1 MKFNNRAMA
10 LAGIPDLP
18 EEAFKHNG
26 DRKIKP
32 QGGGG
37 GPTQSTSYQTNIP
50 EYLEPYVK
58 RMTESTENLI
68 YKDDGFR
75 PYKSYSEYDQAR
87 GGSGETVAGF
97 TPMQS
102 GAMRGLQGYQLP
114 QQGQYGSMMAA
125 NAGLGAMNAGNQYA
139 QQATN
144 PYATQAYMSPYMEG
158 AVAPQMREAARQS
171 AMQGQMDQ
179 AKAVQQGAFGG
190 GRSAIVEAERQRN
203 LAQQQADIYGKGT
216 QTAFEQARQAQQ
228 FGADLGLKGYGMGME
243 GGKTLADIGN
253 QQYGQQMGL
262 MGKQLEIGNQQQ
274 QFEQN
279 RLNQVVQDYATSQQ
293 YPFMQLGILSNML
306 RGQPMQAMTTQSYQ
320 AQPSYLQ
327 QGIGALGAINAM
339 QGNKSSKE
347 GGVIKEMAAGGIA
360 SGLNDYELRGMSKRL
375 GDDQLGKKVNDPSTD
390 PDTKDILGG
399 EMARRSQT
407 RKAAGVGMASG
418 GILAFAKGSEEAI
431 DTIDSP
437 FAKEEKDAPVE
448 SKFIDA
454 TTKKEAKKEE
464 KKAAPKASADVTGQS
479 KEYRQMERDIGTAL
493 ADRQKISPQEQ
504 TLRDALDQET
514 KRTPQSYLEEQQ
526 AMLKAAGAD
535 PQFFEKART
544 PLTKRMAE
552 LGAGAE
558 NKKNIREAQ
567 AWATFGSTPGP
578 MLSVALKSYSA
589 YLEQSITDEDDLAK
603 AQAELNKAMFD
614 IDKSEYLEKAGF
626 AKEAV
631 KAKYDGFNRVT
642 DLSYKVAT
650 LTENR
655 NKDVLDTREKM
666 VTQANRS
673 QTEKSTAAMRQT
685 GGGGGEDKLKLKENE
700 NINKALEAFD
710 KRKEKQVEDLNSK
723 ITALPE
729 GHRIRVGAE
738 EGLRKIESER
748 KDLENRLREQMKRGT
763 VSADGAAPKEEKRP
777 AGIPSNAE
785 KADDGHYYAPDP
797 NRPGKYLKYS

>member
-1 MKFNNRAMA
+1 MRFNNRAMA

-18 EEAFKHNG
+18 EEAFKHDGN
-26 DRKIKP
+26 RKIKP

-37 GPTQSTSYQTNIP
+37 GGPTNTTSTAYQTNIP
-50 EYLEPYVK
+50 EYLQPYVE
-58 RMTESTENLI
+58 RMMNSTENQV
-68 YKDDGFR
+68 YQPDGGFR
-75 PYKSYSEYDQAR
+75 KYQSYGDYDKGR

-102 GAMRGLQGYQLP
+102 QAMRGLQGYQLP
-114 QQGQYGSMMAA
+114 QQGQYGSQMVGMS
-125 NAGLGAMNAGNQYA
+125 GLGAMGAGRQYA
-139 QQATN
+139 QQATDPN
-144 PYATQAYMSPYMEG
+144 ATAAYMSPYMEN
-158 AVAPQMREAARQS
+158 ALAPQMREMARQS

-203 LAQQQADIYGKGT
+203 LAQQQSDIYGKGM
-216 QTAFEQARQAQQ
+216 QSAFEQARQAQQ
-228 FGADLGLKGYGMGME
+228 FGADLNLKGLGMGME

-253 QQYGQQMGL
+253 QQYAQQMGL
-262 MGKQLEIGNQQQ
+262 MGKQLEVGGQQQ
-274 QFEQN
+274 QYEQN
-279 RLNQVVQDYATSQQ
+279 RLNQVIQDYATAQQ
-293 YPFMQLGILSNML
+293 YPFMQLGILSNMI
-306 RGQPMQAMTTQSYQ
+306 RGQPMQSVTTQSYQ
-320 AQPSYLQ
+320 AQPSYIQ
-327 QGIGALGAINAM
+327 QGLGALGAINAM
-339 QGNKSSKE
+339 QGTKSSKE
-347 GGVIKEMAAGGIA
+347 GGVIKMASGGIA

-375 GDDQLGKKVNDPSTD
+375 GDNQLGAKVNDPSTD

-399 EMARRSQT
+399 EMARRAET

-418 GILAFAKGSEEAI
+418 GILAFKDEGLV

-454 TTKKEAKKEE
+454 TAKKEAKKAE
-464 KKAAPKASADVTGQS
+464 KKPVTKAPAGITGQS
-479 KEYRQMERDIGTAL
+479 ADYKQMERDIGSAL
-493 ADRQKISPQEQ
+493 ADRQKITPQEQ

-544 PLTKRMAE
+544 PLTKRMTE
-552 LGAGAE
+552 LESSAE
-558 NKKNIREAQ
+558 NKKRIREAQ

-589 YLEQSITDEDDLAK
+589 YLEQTITDEDDLAK
-603 AQAELNKAMFD
+603 AQSELNKAMFD

-626 AKEAV
+626 AKDAV
-631 KAKYDGFNRVT
+631 KAKYDGFSRVT

-655 NKDVLDTREKM
+655 NKDVLDTKEKM

-673 QTEKSTAAMRQT
+673 QTEKENARVNAAARV
-685 GGGGGEDKLKLKENE
+685 GAGGGEKLETTR
-700 NINKALEAFD
+700 D
-710 KRKEKQVEDLNSK
+710 TK
-723 ITALPE
+723 ITAAYEKEYGGLIDQRNRLINAMNTAKDE
-729 GHRIRVGAE
+729 SKKEQYQIQVDKIEAQLKAGRKEIESRFRKE
-738 EGLRKIESER
+738 EG
-748 KDLENRLREQMKRGT
+748 
-763 VSADGAAPKEEKRP
+763 GAAPKEEARP
-777 AGIPSNAE
+777 TGVPADARKS
-785 KADDGHYYAPDP
+785 DDGHWYAPDP
-797 NRPGKYLKYS
+797 ARPGKYLKYA